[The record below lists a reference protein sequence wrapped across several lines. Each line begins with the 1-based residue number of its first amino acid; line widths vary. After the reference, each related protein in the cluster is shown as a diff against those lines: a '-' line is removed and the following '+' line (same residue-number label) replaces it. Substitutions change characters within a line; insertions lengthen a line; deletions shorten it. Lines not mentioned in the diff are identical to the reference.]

1 MQRVTKKSIA
11 AVFVLIIL
19 ATATIAAFL
28 GKTATDRTNS
38 ELSKK
43 LQDTTQKLEILTE
56 NYTDLMNILGL
67 NSNGALGLPIQTR
80 LGIKLMEGIRF
91 PNYLWI
97 TGEVENTANIT
108 LYNVR
113 LRFTLYTTNDTDVK
127 EDILGTMQPHQI
139 VTTRYTAY
147 TSLGTIISWK
157 LEPEAT
163 YEP

>member
-11 AVFVLIIL
+11 AIFVIVIL
-19 ATATIAAFL
+19 ATATIATFL

-67 NSNGALGLPIQTR
+67 NSNGALSLPIQTR

-91 PNYLWI
+91 PNYLWV
-97 TGEVENTANIT
+97 TGEIENTANIT

-113 LRFTLYTTNDTDVK
+113 LRFTLYTTNGTDVK
-127 EDILGTMQPHQI
+127 EDILGTMEPHQI

-147 TSLGTIISWK
+147 TSLGTITSWK

>member
-11 AVFVLIIL
+11 AVFVIVIL

-28 GKTATDRTNS
+28 GKTAADRTNI

-67 NSNGALGLPIQTR
+67 NSNGASSLPIQTR

-91 PNYLWI
+91 PNYLWV

-147 TSLGTIISWK
+147 TSLGTITSWK

-163 YEP
+163 YES